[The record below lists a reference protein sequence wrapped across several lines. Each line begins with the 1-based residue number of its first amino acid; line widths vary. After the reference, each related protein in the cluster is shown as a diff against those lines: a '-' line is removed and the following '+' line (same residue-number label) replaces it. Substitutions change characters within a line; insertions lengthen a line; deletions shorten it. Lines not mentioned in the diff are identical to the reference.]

1 MQNIHPVKSET
12 MQNHISQQQKK
23 GHFAQ
28 ANSVSVNG
36 GDLMTAASA
45 FSAASFLP
53 PIQAQSPHMSK
64 NPTGV
69 HFDEDSQEDNFVF

>member
-1 MQNIHPVKSET
+1 MQNIHSVKSET
-12 MQNHISQQQKK
+12 MQNHMSQQQKK

-53 PIQAQSPHMSK
+53 PIQA
-64 NPTGV
+64 
-69 HFDEDSQEDNFVF
+69 